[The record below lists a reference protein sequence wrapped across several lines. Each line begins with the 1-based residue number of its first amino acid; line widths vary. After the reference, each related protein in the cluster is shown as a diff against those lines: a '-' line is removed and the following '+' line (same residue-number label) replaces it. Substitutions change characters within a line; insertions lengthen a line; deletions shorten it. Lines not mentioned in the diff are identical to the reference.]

1 MARIDL
7 TIKKD
12 RLEHAVE
19 RARQRNI
26 IIPTFEEQIHPE
38 LVPGE
43 NQKGVKVY
51 RFMGYSSAKPLSNH
65 LEK

>member
-26 IIPTFEEQIHPE
+26 IIPTFEEQIHP
-38 LVPGE
+38 
-43 NQKGVKVY
+43 
-51 RFMGYSSAKPLSNH
+51 
-65 LEK
+65 